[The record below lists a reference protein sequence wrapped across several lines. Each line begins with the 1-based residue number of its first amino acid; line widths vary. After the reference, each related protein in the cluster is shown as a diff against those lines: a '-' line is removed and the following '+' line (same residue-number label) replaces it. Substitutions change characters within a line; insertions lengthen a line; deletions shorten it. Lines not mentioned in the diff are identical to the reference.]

1 MTGKK
6 KGIKDFAV
14 GRKDE
19 FRLRPEDLKV
29 DPKWNVRGKT
39 AELKEHIEMLS
50 ISIAELGV
58 LQALTIRFIDNE
70 PWITDG
76 FCRHEA
82 ALLAISRGADIK
94 SVPVKLE
101 ERYSNEADHVLSM
114 LTRNS
119 GKPLET
125 IEQALVVKRLLD
137 FGWSVDEIRQKTGKS
152 ITHMNNLL
160 TLLSAPPQIVKH
172 LKSGKVSVRFA
183 MEAMKEHGDKAASVI
198 EKAIGKA
205 AETGKSKATKRSA
218 KEKTPR
224 IRWDKHGPESL
235 SLIDKLFRAFDAAES
250 VPDPI
255 ADAIMEIKNYLEE
268 AGIKIEAAAA
278 SESS

>member
-1 MTGKK
+1 MAGKK

-19 FRLRPEDLKV
+19 FRLRPEDLKI

-39 AELKEHIEMLS
+39 PELKEHIEMLAR
-50 ISIAELGV
+50 SIAELGV

-70 PWITDG
+70 PWVTDG

-82 ALLAISRGADIK
+82 TMLAKSRGADIK

-125 IEQALVVKRLLD
+125 IEQAVVVKRLLD
-137 FGWSVDEIRQKTGKS
+137 FGWSIDEIRQKTGKS
-152 ITHMNNLL
+152 ITHMNNLQ
-160 TLLSAPPQIVKH
+160 TLLAAPPEIVKQ
-172 LKSGKVSVRFA
+172 LKAGKVSVRFA
-183 MEAMKEHGDKAASVI
+183 MEAMKEHGDKAGSVI

-205 AETGKSKATKRSA
+205 KETGKTKATKRVA
-218 KEKTPR
+218 REKAPR
-224 IRWDKHGPESL
+224 VRWDKHGPESL
-235 SLIDKLFRAFDAAES
+235 SFIERLFKAFDDAES

-255 ADAIMEIKNYLEE
+255 ADVIVELRAFLED
-268 AGIKIEAAAA
+268 AGIKFEKAH
-278 SESS
+278 E